1 MRNLVVRAELS
12 PQTEEILYQK
22 ISAFGT
28 INTFRVKISDLEATT
43 LLEIYGENNPSEKSV
58 RGLFN
63 RDVAFRI
70 KSTKE
75 LLLFDKNGIWNEEGI
90 NHPLLL
96 WSFANIIQ
104 SILSN
109 LNAKISVAC
118 IHSRFLRI
126 HYFIFYLAACWL
138 SLFYVKLTDKR
149 IILCILFC
157 TLVGGIFSSPL
168 SKRKLLKSTLFWW
181 LVLRWR

>member
-12 PQTEEILYQK
+12 PQTEEIVYQK

-28 INTFRVKISDLEATT
+28 INTFRVKISDLEAAT

-90 NHPLLL
+90 NHPLL
-96 WSFANIIQ
+96 
-104 SILSN
+104 
-109 LNAKISVAC
+109 
-118 IHSRFLRI
+118 
-126 HYFIFYLAACWL
+126 
-138 SLFYVKLTDKR
+138 
-149 IILCILFC
+149 
-157 TLVGGIFSSPL
+157 
-168 SKRKLLKSTLFWW
+168 
-181 LVLRWR
+181 